1 MKRLSLLAA
10 AVALAFSVY
19 AGGFLVAGSK
29 QYASR
34 PIPAVHVV
42 KNKLVNALGKPIR
55 LLGVDRSGTE
65 YMCLGSGIFYGPSG
79 EASVKAMQ
87 SWHIN
92 AVRIPLNED
101 CWLDIN
107 GADPRYSGANY
118 HAAIEHYV
126 SLLNDAGIAV
136 ILDLHWSAPGSTR
149 ATGQEVMADQS
160 HSPAFWK
167 SVASTFKSR
176 PDVVFDL
183 YNEPYNISWSCWLH
197 GCYVAGGW
205 ETAGMQELVDDV
217 RDAGATQPIMVGGLN
232 HAGDVS
238 QWLTYEPKDPLHQL
252 VASVH
257 VYLPGACNTPGCW
270 NGVLAPLAQHVPVVT
285 GEMGEFDCGDGFIDQ
300 YMNWADRAGI
310 SYLAWAWDAGWN
322 CYVGPT
328 LIWSWKGEATGF
340 GIGLEDHLDRLAH
353 DPVAKLSPLSNDDP
367 EAGHP
372 GGAEEFSVPIVART
386 RDSVQ
391 G

>member
-1 MKRLSLLAA
+1 MSVAVGTESDQIGGLVKRFSI
-10 AVALAFSVY
+10 VALAVTLAFSAY
-19 AGGFLVAGSK
+19 LSGFLAT
-29 QYASR
+29 R
-34 PIPAVHVV
+34 PEQSAARLIPAVHVV
-42 KNKLVNALGKPIR
+42 KNKLVNELGKPIR

-79 EASVKAMQ
+79 EASVKAME

-118 HAAIEHYV
+118 HNAIEHYV
-126 SLLNDAGIAV
+126 GLLNDAGITV
-136 ILDLHWSAPGSTR
+136 ILDLHWSAPGRTL
-149 ATGQEVMADQS
+149 ATGQEFMADQS

-167 SVASTFKSR
+167 SVASAFKSR

-183 YNEPYNISWSCWLH
+183 YNEPWNISWSCWLH
-197 GCYVAGGW
+197 GCYVTGGW

-217 RDAGATQPIMVGGLN
+217 RDAGATQPIMVGGLD

-238 QWLTYEPKDPLHQL
+238 QWLKYEPKDPLHQL

-257 VYLPGACNTPGCW
+257 VYLPGACNTPQCW
-270 NGVLAPLAQHVPVVT
+270 TGVLAPLAEHVPVVT
-285 GEMGEFDCGDGFIDQ
+285 GEMGEFDCSDGFIDQ
-300 YMNWADRAGI
+300 YMDWADRAGI

-328 LIWSWKGEATGF
+328 LIWTWAGEATGF
-340 GIGLEDHLDRLAH
+340 GIGLEDHLDKLAH
-353 DPVAKLSPLSNDDP
+353 VRVAKASPASDEP
-367 EAGHP
+367 TAFHP
-372 GGAEEFSVPIVART
+372 GT
-386 RDSVQ
+386 
-391 G
+391 